1 MYSLRQYKVGEL
13 LFRKK
18 IEKSFNKIRYV
29 YEESSTSN
37 SKATQGKLKS
47 VNSSNISSCQTRSS
61 SASCVNGNVKNQI
74 KLRLTNKIKR
84 PDLSFYMTSAKN
96 KSITAK
102 DKEKLLY
109 RDNSLPLLPF
119 VDTNTNKL
127 NN

>member
-47 VNSSNISSCQTRSS
+47 VNSSNISSYQTRSS
-61 SASCVNGNVKNQI
+61 SASYINGNVKNQI

-109 RDNSLPLLPF
+109 MITHCRYYLL
-119 VDTNTNKL
+119 
-127 NN
+127 